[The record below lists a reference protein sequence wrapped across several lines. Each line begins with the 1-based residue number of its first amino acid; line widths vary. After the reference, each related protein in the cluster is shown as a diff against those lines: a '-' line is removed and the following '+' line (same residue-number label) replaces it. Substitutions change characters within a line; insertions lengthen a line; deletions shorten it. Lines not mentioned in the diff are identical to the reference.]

1 MKHIYE
7 QEVAVAKALATDV
20 ERLTY
25 LSAVFR
31 SLMQALS
38 IVSIEAIRELTPFSP
53 AEANLT
59 QLIPRFTQP
68 SEGLYGEI
76 LEVAIPSIRSH
87 ATKNYMVGWFEVT
100 EGSHQCFSKDLN
112 TWVQFRNKKPAH
124 GVLSRADAQIW
135 TPRLIDLTERALRL
149 FSSALPVIDG
159 AKLRVSLGDSDFN
172 LATPLIYRGRAIVVG
187 GITSR
192 KGIWKLN
199 GQFLNVD
206 VSDDV
211 TLDLPSD
218 TVFDVGVEL
227 GSLRFDLKDVE
238 VGDRVQSVYYNV
250 PVRQTDTFEGRTKEL
265 DTLKEWMEDEDTRF
279 CLIYG
284 DGGFGKTTLALEF
297 LNRLLEGEI
306 EIDGTFPSVISYY
319 SSKMTRWTSDGLVHF
334 KGVSDAMEDSIRELL
349 LCLYPVIEKKWYQ
362 VSGAALIDKVAGEL
376 AEQKFKRDDV
386 LLVLDN
392 TETLATSPEK
402 VEELSDFLKKAG
414 KKVGRILITSR
425 RREFLPA
432 TGIQVAGLSDAEA
445 LRLMRRLG
453 NEYAAVAINQAG
465 DPRLRQVC
473 AQLNNKP
480 LLIDTLV
487 KYIARSGSGIDGA
500 LEQILRKTSDE
511 LLEFLYQDA
520 WMRIDDLR
528 RKVFLILVSLACP
541 IDGRCIGDACQEVGL
556 QHVDFQTGLDETYFV
571 TTTDRG
577 TTYDVEIVEL
587 AKQFFLKQLQRV
599 DAAGRDEIKRI
610 AGKVDKQA
618 LHREQLE
625 RAYVRDRVA
634 DAFRSQYAKA
644 AKIAVDRRDFGSA
657 DESFKLALLEEPM
670 NAALKDR
677 YAWFL
682 SHILQKLSEALP
694 FAEEAVKLD
703 PKSGDAQ
710 ITLGLIQYRLGNI
723 SAGDSAMDKA
733 MKNGKPQMLCY
744 LRMGIARFYQAKKNP
759 YARDAIGLLKEAELL
774 LSKAEKAGGNDDYYY
789 FKNLEDIR
797 RYLHLVARLRLGINR
812 REVSSKEA
820 PGGART

>member
-1 MKHIYE
+1 MKLIYE
-7 QEVAVAKALATDV
+7 REVAVAKAITTDI

-25 LSAVFR
+25 LSSVFR
-31 SLMQALS
+31 SLMQTLS

-59 QLIPRFTQP
+59 QLVPRFSQP

-76 LEVAIPSIRSH
+76 LEVTIPSIRSH
-87 ATKNYMVGWFEVT
+87 ATKNFMVGWFEIT
-100 EGSHQCFSKDLN
+100 EGAQQCFSKDLN
-112 TWVQFRNKKPAH
+112 AWVQFRNKKPAH
-124 GVLSRADAQIW
+124 GVLSRADAKLW
-135 TPRLIDLTERALRL
+135 APKLVDLSERALRL
-149 FSSALPVIDG
+149 FSNALPVIDG
-159 AKLRVSLGDSDFN
+159 AKLRVSLGNSEFY
-172 LATPLIYRGRAIVVG
+172 LATPLICDGKVIVIE
-187 GITSR
+187 GIKSR

-206 VSDDV
+206 VSNDV
-211 TLDLPSD
+211 TLDLSPD
-218 TVFDVGVEL
+218 TVFDVGVEV

-238 VGDRVQSVYYNV
+238 VGNRVQSVYHNV
-250 PVRQTDTFEGRTKEL
+250 PIRQTDTFEGRTKEL
-265 DTLKEWMEDEDTRF
+265 KILKEWMEDEDTRF

-284 DGGFGKTTLALEF
+284 DGGFGKTTLVLEF
-297 LNRLLEGEI
+297 INRLLEGEM
-306 EIDGTFPSVISYY
+306 EIDGNFPSVISYY

-334 KGVSDAMEDSIRELL
+334 KGVSDAMEDSVRELL

-402 VEELSDFLKKAG
+402 VEELSEFFKKAG
-414 KKVGRILITSR
+414 RKVGRILITSR

-473 AQLNNKP
+473 TQLTNKP

-500 LEQILRKTSDE
+500 LEQILKKTSDE

-520 WMRIDDLR
+520 WMRINDLR

-541 IDGRCIGDACQEVGL
+541 IDGRCVGDACQEVGL
-556 QHVDFQTGLDETYFV
+556 QHVDFQSGLDETYFV
-571 TTTDRG
+571 TTIDRG
-577 TTYDVEIVEL
+577 ATYDVEIVEL
-587 AKQFFLKQLQRV
+587 AKQFFLKQLQKV
-599 DAAGRDEIKRI
+599 VPTGRDEIKRL
-610 AGKVDKQA
+610 AEKVEKQA

-625 RAYVRDRVA
+625 KAYVRDRVA

-644 AKIAVDRRDFGSA
+644 AKIAADRRDFDGA
-657 DESFKLALLEEPM
+657 DENFQLALLEEPM

-682 SHILQKLSEALP
+682 SHILQKLPEALP
-694 FAEEAVKLD
+694 FAEEAVELD

-710 ITLGLIQYRLGNI
+710 ITLGLIHYRLGNI
-723 SAGDSAMDKA
+723 HAGDSAMNAA
-733 MKNGKPQMLCY
+733 MENGKPQMLCN
-744 LRMGIARFYQAKKNP
+744 LRMGIARFYQAKKAP
-759 YARDAIGLLKEAELL
+759 YARDAITLLKEAELL
-774 LSKAEKAGGNDDYYY
+774 LSRAERTGSADDYYY
-789 FKNLEDIR
+789 FKYLEDIR
-797 RYLHLVARLRLGINR
+797 RYLPLVAGLRLAINR
-812 REVSSKEA
+812 REVSSREA
-820 PGGART
+820 PGGVKN